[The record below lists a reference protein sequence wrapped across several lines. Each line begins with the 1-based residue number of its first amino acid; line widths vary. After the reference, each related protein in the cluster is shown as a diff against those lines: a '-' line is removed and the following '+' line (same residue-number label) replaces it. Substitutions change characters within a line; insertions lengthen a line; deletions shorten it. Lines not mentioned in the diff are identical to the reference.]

1 MEVCKMTYTNMSMLY
16 DFAFMSLLLVIAQ
29 FMRSNIKLLQKFYI
43 PAAVVAGVLG
53 LLLGPQFLGI
63 IPWSGKIGSYAY
75 MLVCVL
81 FGGLF
86 LGKKEKTSVKK
97 ILTNVDD
104 SFCVNMGA
112 EFFCFGI
119 SLFIGG
125 LLVKFLF
132 PDVFEEISILMPSG
146 FCGGHGY
153 ASTIGTVLNNLLH
166 REDGVIIGQTF
177 ATIGILT
184 GLFGGIACINYATRH
199 GATRLVAE
207 AGSLPEE
214 CRTGIVPAG
223 KRNSMGE
230 ETINPMSMDPLA
242 WHLDLTLLATLCG
255 YKFYDWYKAFL
266 PNIELPVMC
275 LTMLFGVLIQ
285 TFLNHTKFKN
295 SVDEH
300 VEGRIGSLVTDYL
313 VGFGVASI
321 SITVVIEFAMPILL
335 LCLLGL
341 AISLSLVFIIGRKL
355 FHNFWFERSIFV
367 FGWTTGVVAIGVTLL
382 RIVDPDAKSGT
393 LSDYGYAY
401 TLQSVIEVFIIAI
414 TPIAAVAWGCIP
426 VGIVMTIVSLVL
438 FGICGKTYGVH
449 NEAMDELR
457 KGEKEIIE
465 GI

>member
-1 MEVCKMTYTNMSMLY
+1 M
-16 DFAFMSLLLVIAQ
+16 
-29 FMRSNIKLLQKFYI
+29 
-43 PAAVVAGVLG
+43 
-53 LLLGPQFLGI
+53 
-63 IPWSGKIGSYAY
+63 
-75 MLVCVL
+75 
-81 FGGLF
+81 
-86 LGKKEKTSVKK
+86 
-97 ILTNVDD
+97 
-104 SFCVNMGA
+104 
-112 EFFCFGI
+112 
-119 SLFIGG
+119 
-125 LLVKFLF
+125 
-132 PDVFEEISILMPSG
+132 
-146 FCGGHGY
+146 
-153 ASTIGTVLNNLLH
+153 
-166 REDGVIIGQTF
+166 
-177 ATIGILT
+177 
-184 GLFGGIACINYATRH
+184 
-199 GATRLVAE
+199 
-207 AGSLPEE
+207 
-214 CRTGIVPAG
+214 
-223 KRNSMGE
+223 
-230 ETINPMSMDPLA
+230 A
-242 WHLDLTLLATLCG
+242 WHLALTLLATLCG

-285 TFLNHTKFKN
+285 TFLNHTKFKD

-341 AISLSLVFIIGRKL
+341 AISLALVFIIGRKL

-367 FGWTTGVVAIGVTLL
+367 FGWTSGVVAIGVTLL
-382 RIVDPDAKSGT
+382 RIVDPDAKRGT